1 MHPDH
6 VKYLENLKSSGF
18 EPRVIYDIGACVM
31 EWTEEAKR
39 LWPEASYVL
48 FEAFPMHEAM
58 YQKAHVMYHMGVL
71 SDVTGK
77 RVKFYYNTD
86 VKAITG
92 NSYYQERKNAHLY
105 EKYLDM
111 EAIALDDLV
120 EMRGFPL
127 PDLVKIDVQG
137 SEQDVIQGGIKTLAN
152 ANHLI
157 VEMQK
162 VEYNKGAPLVSETL
176 PWIESRGW
184 KCVAPLFADNGAD
197 GDYGFVRHS
206 NNVSYI

>member
-1 MHPDH
+1 
-6 VKYLENLKSSGF
+6 
-18 EPRVIYDIGACVM
+18 
-31 EWTEEAKR
+31 
-39 LWPEASYVL
+39 
-48 FEAFPMHEAM
+48 
-58 YQKAHVMYHMGVL
+58 
-71 SDVTGK
+71 
-77 RVKFYYNTD
+77 
-86 VKAITG
+86 
-92 NSYYQERKNAHLY
+92 
-105 EKYLDM
+105 
-111 EAIALDDLV
+111 
-120 EMRGFPL
+120 MREFPL